1 MAKRSHF
8 YYSVL
13 EQSFTFW
20 YVTMINNLNLQNQ
33 AIKIGKWLEYRLHVN
48 YHEHA

>member
-8 YYSVL
+8 YDRVL

-33 AIKIGKWLEYRLHVN
+33 AIKIGKWLELRLHVN